1 VGTPLKRV
9 QMLLEPQQHAR
20 LAQLARSQGK
30 SVADVTRQA
39 IELGLAQLAEE
50 DLLSRR
56 ARALKR
62 ADQIAARMHARGGTR
77 REVDVTEGL
86 RRLREERDEHLPH
99 RD

>member
-1 VGTPLKRV
+1 METPLKRV
-9 QMLLEPQQHAR
+9 QMLLEPHQHAR
-20 LAQLARSQGK
+20 LAQLARSQGR

-39 IELGLAQLAEE
+39 IELGLAQLAEG

-62 ADQIAARMHARGGTR
+62 ADQIAARMHARGGMQPD
-77 REVDVTEGL
+77 VDVTDDL
-86 RRLREERDEHLPH
+86 RRLREERDEQLLH